1 MEYDMSNTY
10 ALKALM
16 ERVLGNKAWREL
28 KHCQDLATWKK
39 YSKRLIS
46 AVHASIVSTVQ
57 ISDEAWFEEISFEV
71 EHAKKSLDTSKEL
84 DVLFANLSA
93 ALGTISFLQVGLL
106 PQRHQQENVATRPG
120 SNWKL
125 DVVRSVQYVQSNNQ
139 KELQAANNKSL
150 KQDK

>member
-1 MEYDMSNTY
+1 MEYDISNAY

-16 ERVLGNKAWREL
+16 ERVLGNKAWRDL
-28 KHCQDLATWKK
+28 KHCQDLVTWKK

-46 AVHASIVSTVQ
+46 AIHASIVSTVQ
-57 ISDEAWFEEISFEV
+57 VADEAWFEEISFEV
-71 EHAKKSLDTSKEL
+71 EHGRKSLDTAKDL

-106 PQRHQQENVATRPG
+106 PQRYQQDNVATRPG
-120 SNWKL
+120 SNWKF

-139 KELQAANNKSL
+139 KELQSAHNKPI
-150 KQDK
+150 KQD